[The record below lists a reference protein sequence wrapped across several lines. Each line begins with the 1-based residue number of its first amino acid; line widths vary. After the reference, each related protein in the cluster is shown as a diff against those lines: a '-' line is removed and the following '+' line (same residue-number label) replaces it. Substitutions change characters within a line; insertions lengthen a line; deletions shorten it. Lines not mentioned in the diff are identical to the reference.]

1 MAVSMTL
8 ALTATVTLFCLVA
21 LLALSATRVDCLE
34 LMEYADL
41 HKDIDLSS
49 NLVRRNGEDDETRRT
64 RELHRLNDLVS
75 KDKSDKTK
83 VKSRKKRATLYW
95 PEDSQFVAEF
105 YFTIPISAPSGVS
118 IPFTID
124 VPYKFTLPNVTS
136 NILGRGKANS
146 KNTAYFSERLDVYGV
161 VEGIFEKF
169 GMNGKACMLR
179 AVCERAE
186 SHLVEAGM
194 LGEVITTILA
204 ASSASSSD
212 DIYEYQTAEYYGKT
226 HGDCWNLYPGCP
238 MSLFNWIE

>member
-1 MAVSMTL
+1 MAL
-8 ALTATVTLFCLVA
+8 LCLVA
-21 LLALSATRVDCLE
+21 LLAPSATRVDCLE
-34 LMEYADL
+34 LADYADL
-41 HKDIDLSS
+41 HKDVDLGS
-49 NLVRRNGEDDETRRT
+49 NLVRRHAEDDETRRT
-64 RELHRLNDLVS
+64 RELRRLNDLVS
-75 KDKSDKTK
+75 KDKPDKTE
-83 VKSRKKRATLYW
+83 VKSRRKRATLYW

-105 YFTIPISAPSGVS
+105 YFTIPISAPSGVT

-124 VPYKFTLPNVTS
+124 VPYKFKLPNVTS
-136 NILGRGKANS
+136 SILGRGTANS
-146 KNTAYFSERLDVYGV
+146 KTSHYFSERLDVYGV

-194 LGEVITTILA
+194 LGEVISTILA

-212 DIYEYQTAEYYGKT
+212 EIYEYQTAEYYGKT

>member
-1 MAVSMTL
+1 MATSVTL
-8 ALTATVTLFCLVA
+8 ALTTTMALLCLVA
-21 LLALSATRVDCLE
+21 LLALSPNRVDCIE
-34 LMEYADL
+34 LVDNADL
-41 HKDIDLSS
+41 YKDLDLGS
-49 NLVRRNGEDDETRRT
+49 NLIRKQDEADQDRQA
-64 RELHRLNDLVS
+64 RELHSLNDLLG
-75 KDKSDKTK
+75 KPDKTQ
-83 VKSRKKRATLYW
+83 VKSRKKRATLIW

-105 YFTIPISAPSGVS
+105 YFTIPITAPTGVS

-136 NILGRGKANS
+136 SLLGRGKANG
-146 KNTAYFSERLDVYGV
+146 KNTHYFSERLDVYGV

-204 ASSASSSD
+204 ASSASSSNE
-212 DIYEYQTAEYYGKT
+212 IYEYQTAEYYGKT